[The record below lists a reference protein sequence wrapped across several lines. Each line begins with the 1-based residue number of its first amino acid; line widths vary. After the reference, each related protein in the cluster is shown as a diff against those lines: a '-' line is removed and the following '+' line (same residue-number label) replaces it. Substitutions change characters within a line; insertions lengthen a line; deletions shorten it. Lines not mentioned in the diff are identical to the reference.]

1 MFVRRLFAALGL
13 ALLLMALAE
22 APALA
27 EQSPLQVLQDWDA
40 AREAAY
46 QAGDTSKLADLYTPG
61 SSAAA
66 QDVAIL
72 EAYRERGLRVI
83 SLHQQFFSVDVLAVS
98 PVSIKLRTIE
108 RFAGGL
114 AFGEGG
120 CQRIPSGM
128 PEKRVITISYDGTRW
143 RVGAVSR

>member
-72 EAYRERGLRVI
+72 EAYRERGL
-83 SLHQQFFSVDVLAVS
+83 
-98 PVSIKLRTIE
+98 
-108 RFAGGL
+108 
-114 AFGEGG
+114 
-120 CQRIPSGM
+120 
-128 PEKRVITISYDGTRW
+128 
-143 RVGAVSR
+143 